1 MSSFRNLST
10 HSRLAAR
17 FGSDDSSNEHTIT
30 TMVILLA
37 VVFSGLLLTSSLV
50 MYRRM
55 KRRQQLLAMALPQFE
70 TKNGSTGSN
79 PHGLTIQTTNANGRQ
94 SMLVFSRDGQP
105 MLANPQSPPSSPDNV
120 PEIRI
125 TFPDEHDEM
134 GRRKSGRV
142 VVVRVGEHNAVGMEP
157 LSQEE
162 EQLPAYEKDSK
173 SQFHSIDMDQ
183 IGGLK
188 EKEYQERQ

>member
-1 MSSFRNLST
+1 MSSFKQFF
-10 HSRLAAR
+10 SRSMAAR
-17 FGSDDSSNEHTIT
+17 SDGDDSGNEHTIT
-30 TMVILLA
+30 AMIILLA
-37 VVFSGLLLTSSLV
+37 IVFSGLLLTSTLV
-50 MYRRM
+50 MLRRI
-55 KRRQQLLAMALPQFE
+55 KRRQQLLAMGLPQYN
-70 TKNGSTGSN
+70 TKNGANATN

-94 SMLVFSRDGQP
+94 STLVFGRDGQP
-105 MLANPQSPPSSPDNV
+105 MLANPQSPPYSPDNV

-157 LSQEE
+157 LSEQE

-173 SQFHSIDMDQ
+173 SQFYSIDMDQ

-188 EKEYQERQ
+188 EKEYRDYQ